1 MAGKKTAVCFFFWP
15 NWSMK
20 IRITYKRLF
29 GNVPGIWNWL
39 PDRINLR
46 RKGFTLLKKLDKF
59 SQKQSAIVPNL
70 PEMPGLAL
78 LYLGM

>member
-1 MAGKKTAVCFFFWP
+1 MFQG
-15 NWSMK
+15 
-20 IRITYKRLF
+20 Y
-29 GNVPGIWNWL
+29 G
-39 PDRINLR
+39 
-46 RKGFTLLKKLDKF
+46 KGFRTGALCGGGDLHCRKKLDKF